1 MQITCTTQAA
11 PGRVNED
18 TALCGPDWA
27 VVLDGATAPGG
38 VDSGC
43 VHPVTWLVRQLGAA
57 LTRRLITGGK
67 TLPGVLGDAIGEVC
81 LAHARTCDLGNPDSP
96 SSTVSIVR
104 VQGDTLEYLVL
115 ADSPVVVRAPDRT
128 LTVISDDRLAHLPG
142 GRPYSLGLVRSLRNK
157 PGGFWVAS
165 TDPEA
170 ARWAVTGS
178 VPYAAGTGIGMFTD
192 GVSRL
197 VEFYGYDWEQ
207 VFTMLETG
215 GPAALIALV
224 RSLERDQPIGS
235 GKRHDDATAVLLDT
249 GGAAGG
255 LAVADRHVTRA
266 GVPAYGRSPNV
277 A

>member
-1 MQITCTTQAA
+1 MQITSATEAA

-27 VVLDGATAPGG
+27 VVLDGATAPAG

-57 LTRRLITGGK
+57 LARQLIAGGK
-67 TLPGVLGDAIGEVC
+67 SLPGVLADAIGEVV

-104 VQGDTLEYLVL
+104 VQGGALEYLVL
-115 ADSPVVVRAPDRT
+115 ADSPVVVRGPDRT
-128 LTVISDDRLAHLPG
+128 LTVFSDDRLAHLPG

-165 TDPEA
+165 TEPEA
-170 ARWAVTGS
+170 AWRAVTGT
-178 VPYAAGTGIGMFTD
+178 VPFAAGTGVGVFTD

-207 VFTMLETG
+207 VFTMLETS

-224 RSLERDQPIGS
+224 RSLERDQPVGS
-235 GKRHDDATAVLLDT
+235 GKRHDDATAVLLD
-249 GGAAGG
+249 AGS
-255 LAVADRHVTRA
+255 VR
-266 GVPAYGRSPNV
+266 VPAPARGERPADWRSLTGM
-277 A
+277 